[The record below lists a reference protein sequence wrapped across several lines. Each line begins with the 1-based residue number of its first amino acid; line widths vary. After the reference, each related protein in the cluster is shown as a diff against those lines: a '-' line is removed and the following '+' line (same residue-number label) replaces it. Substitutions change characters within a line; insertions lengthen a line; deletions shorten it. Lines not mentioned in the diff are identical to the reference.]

1 MWIIDLLLTMILTIM
16 NINNL
21 VYIYDIINF
30 IQKYRKSE
38 KTTVFLAGGIKWLEK
53 TTETREG

>member
-1 MWIIDLLLTMILTIM
+1 M